1 MRDWEPKSP
10 FLTAWLRLRQAYR
23 AAIRIAEAEMSQF
36 QSTVAQLDILNMLN
50 ASRGPL
56 TAGEISSYLF
66 LDNTGIS
73 ALLTRMQRAGLV
85 RKVRSK
91 TDQRIVRIQMLPKGK
106 ELLAKAAQ
114 LHGGTCQTMEECFSE
129 NEVGQFDNYLKRY
142 RDHCLQKLGEEAA
155 PLPPIVD
162 VDKLSVWLY

>member
-1 MRDWEPKSP
+1 VRDWELDSP

-23 AAIRIAEAEMSQF
+23 AAARIAEAEVSQF
-36 QSTVAQLDILNMLN
+36 QSTVAQIDILTMLN

-56 TAGEISSYLF
+56 TLGEISSYLS
-66 LDNTGIS
+66 LDNTGTS

-91 TDQRIVRIQMLPKGK
+91 MDQRVVRIQMLPKGK
-106 ELLAKAAQ
+106 ELLAKAAR
-114 LHGGTCQTMEECFSE
+114 LHGRTCQTMEGCFSE
-129 NEVGQFDNYLKRY
+129 EEVKQFDSYLKRY
-142 RDHCLQKLGEEAA
+142 RDHCLRKLGAEAT

-162 VDKLSVWLY
+162 VDKLSVWL

>member
-1 MRDWEPKSP
+1 MRDWELTSP
-10 FLTAWLRLRQAYR
+10 FLTAWLRLRQAHR

-36 QSTVAQLDILNMLN
+36 HSTVAQLDILTMLN

-56 TAGEISSYLF
+56 TPGEISSYLF

-73 ALLTRMQRAGLV
+73 ALLTRMQRGGLV
-85 RKVRSK
+85 KKVRSRV
-91 TDQRIVRIQMLPKGK
+91 DQRVVRIQMLPKGK
-106 ELLAKAAQ
+106 ELLARATR
-114 LHGGTCQTMEECFSE
+114 LHGGSCQTMEECFSE
-129 NEVGQFDNYLKRY
+129 NEVKQFDDYLKRY
-142 RDHCLQKLGEEAA
+142 RDHCLHKLGKKAQ